1 MKKIIYFELLAFI
14 REKFYDKKIVKIIS
28 IVFSAY
34 LLFGYAISI
43 FANIFIKNHYD
54 FMCLALLSI
63 GLIGF
68 SSADRNL
75 TKFLKNIPCRFKNT
89 PTDYEQII
97 FIKSL
102 KYEVFTFISF
112 ITLLTIISFPL
123 LLTKINMKFI
133 LSVVTAWILFLVAN
147 KTTQVLSFVFYC
159 KWMRVIRNVGE
170 IFFEAIIIVYFL
182 SIFGVK
188 TSIDISSIFNG
199 KSFKIS
205 NLKLLALIIIGS
217 LLYLLLYKILM
228 ILSVRYNINNEE
240 PLFQSRINLSN
251 TFYKKILRE
260 MVNSREF
267 HFISNLI
274 IFPFALL
281 IIKLLLSL
289 SIISIEKLDF
299 QVVFSILAFSQAAFF
314 ANFISFNLLSERKII
329 KVIVQAGFDLRKY
342 LLQKAFVSFLF
353 LVTNILLSIITM
365 SALSL
370 IDLKTAADCVL
381 LLFINGI
388 SLTLTVQIFS
398 NISIRYM
405 SQTRF
410 ENSVAFPIAI
420 SVLLIQVMIEEMIAF
435 MSTILKLPVDKVVIT
450 MLIYIFFTLFINMLL
465 LILLRRNFYGEY
477 RFFVS

>member
-14 REKFYDKKIVKIIS
+14 REKFYDKKIAKIIS
-28 IVFSAY
+28 IVFSVY

-43 FANIFIKNHYD
+43 FANSFIENHYD

-68 SSADRNL
+68 NSADKNL

-89 PTDYEQII
+89 PTDYEKII

-102 KYEVFTFISF
+102 KHEVFTFISF

-123 LLTKINMKFI
+123 LMTKINMKFI
-133 LSVVTAWILFLVAN
+133 LSVVTAWTLFLVAN

-170 IFFEAIIIVYFL
+170 ILFEAILIIYFL

-199 KSFKIS
+199 KSFKTS
-205 NLKLLALIIIGS
+205 NLKLLALIVIGS
-217 LLYLLLYKILM
+217 LLYLLLYKTLM
-228 ILSVRYNINNEE
+228 ILSVRYNIKNEE
-240 PLFQSRINLSN
+240 SFFRSRINLSN
-251 TFYKKILRE
+251 AFYKKILRE
-260 MVNSREF
+260 MVNSVEF
-267 HFISNLI
+267 HFVSNLLF
-274 IFPFALL
+274 FPFALL

-289 SIISIEKLDF
+289 SIISIGKVNF
-299 QVVFSILAFSQAAFF
+299 HVVFPILVFSQAAFL

-329 KVIVQAGFDLRKY
+329 KVIIQAGYDLRNY
-342 LLQKAFVSFLF
+342 LLKKAFVLFLF
-353 LVTNILLSIITM
+353 LVTNILLSIITI

-370 IDLKTAADCVL
+370 IDLKTTVYCIL

-398 NISIRYM
+398 NISILYM

-410 ENSVAFPIAI
+410 ENSVTFPIAI
-420 SVLLIQVMIEEMIAF
+420 SVLFIQVMIEEMIAF
-435 MSTILKLPVDKVVIT
+435 MNMILKLPVDTTVII
-450 MLIYIFFTLFINMLL
+450 MLIYIFFTIFINMLL

-477 RFFVS
+477 RSFIK